1 MKNIKRVMPKKEVSN
16 KIGLSPAKDRAKKA
30 LLVLCKDYPDATV
43 TLDFTT
49 PLELLVATI
58 LSAQCTDVRVNALTK
73 TLFVKYRSP
82 KDYATAD
89 IKVLEQDIRPAGFYH
104 NKAKSIQGCCK
115 ALLEKHGG
123 RVPDTMEE
131 LVELPGVGRKTANV
145 LLGGYHHRPAVIVDT
160 HVIRLS
166 QRLGLTDESDPV
178 KIEFALRKLLPESD
192 WTFFSHGLILHGRRV
207 CKALKPNCPGC
218 SMKAFC
224 PSSTTRKV

>member
-1 MKNIKRVMPKKEVSN
+1 MPKKETPN

-30 LLVLCKDYPDATV
+30 LSVLCKDYPDATV
-43 TLDFTT
+43 TLDFTM
-49 PLELLVATI
+49 PLELLIATI

-73 TLFVKYRSP
+73 TLFEKYRSP
-82 KDYATAD
+82 EDYATTD

-160 HVIRLS
+160 HVTRLT
-166 QRLGLTDESDPV
+166 QRLGLTKEKDPV

-218 SMKAFC
+218 SMKVFC

>member
-1 MKNIKRVMPKKEVSN
+1 MPKKETPN
-16 KIGLSPAKDRAKKA
+16 KTGLSPIKDRAKKT
-30 LLVLCKDYPDATV
+30 LSVLRKDYPDATV

-73 TLFVKYRSP
+73 TLFVKYRSL

-104 NKAKSIQGCCK
+104 NKSKSIQGCCK

-123 RVPDTMEE
+123 KVPDTMEE

-160 HVIRLS
+160 HVTRLS
-166 QRLGLTDESDPV
+166 QRLGLTKEGDPV

-218 SMKAFC
+218 SMGGFC
-224 PSSTTRKV
+224 PSRQLVRCEQ

>member
-1 MKNIKRVMPKKEVSN
+1 MPKKEAPD
-16 KIGLSPAKDRAKKA
+16 KIGLSPAKDRAMK
-30 LLVLCKDYPDATV
+30 VLSTLRKDYPDATV

-73 TLFVKYRSP
+73 TLFKKYRNP

-104 NKAKSIQGCCK
+104 NKVKSIQGCCK

-123 RVPDTMEE
+123 RVPDMMEE

-145 LLGGYHHRPAVIVDT
+145 LLGGYHHRSAVIVDT
-160 HVIRLS
+160 HVTRLS
-166 QRLGLTDESDPV
+166 QRLGLTKERDPV
-178 KIEFALRKLLPESD
+178 KIEFALQKLLPESD

>member
-1 MKNIKRVMPKKEVSN
+1 MPKKEASN

-30 LLVLCKDYPDATV
+30 LSVLRKDCPDATV

-73 TLFVKYRSP
+73 TLFKKYRSP

-104 NKAKSIQGCCK
+104 NKAKNIQGCCK

-160 HVIRLS
+160 HVTRLS

-224 PSSTTRKV
+224 PSSTTRTV

>member
-1 MKNIKRVMPKKEVSN
+1 MPKKEAPN
-16 KIGLSPAKDRAKKA
+16 TLGLSPAKDRAKKA
-30 LLVLCKDYPDATV
+30 LSVLRKDYPDATV

-89 IKVLEQDIRPAGFYH
+89 IKGLEQDIRPAGFYH

-145 LLGGYHHRPAVIVDT
+145 LLGGYHHQPAVIVDT
-160 HVIRLS
+160 HVTRLS
-166 QRLGLTDESDPV
+166 QRLGLTKEGDPV

-207 CKALKPNCPGC
+207 CKALKPNCPAC
-218 SMKAFC
+218 SMKGFC
-224 PSSTTRKV
+224 PSSTARKV

>member
-1 MKNIKRVMPKKEVSN
+1 MPKKEALN
-16 KIGLSPAKDRAKKA
+16 TLGLSPAKDRAKKA
-30 LLVLCKDYPDATV
+30 LSVLRKDYPDATV

-49 PLELLVATI
+49 PLELLVATV

-160 HVIRLS
+160 HVTRLS
-166 QRLGLTDESDPV
+166 QRLGLTKEGDPV

-207 CKALKPNCPGC
+207 CKALKPNCPAC

>member
-1 MKNIKRVMPKKEVSN
+1 MPKKEAPD

-30 LLVLCKDYPDATV
+30 LSALRKDYPDATV

-82 KDYATAD
+82 KDYAAAD

-160 HVIRLS
+160 HVTRLS
-166 QRLGLTDESDPV
+166 QRLGLTKEGDSV
-178 KIEFALRKLLPESD
+178 KIEFTLRKLLPEND

-218 SMKAFC
+218 SMGGFC

>member
-1 MKNIKRVMPKKEVSN
+1 MPKKEVSN

-30 LLVLCKDYPDATV
+30 LSVLRKDYPDATV

-82 KDYATAD
+82 KDYTTAD

-104 NKAKSIQGCCK
+104 NKAKSIQGCCR

-207 CKALKPNCPGC
+207 CKSLKPNCPGC
-218 SMKAFC
+218 STKAFC